1 MARLRGSTFQTH
13 KGAREEPTARRLQ
26 LKDICIHL
34 YLNEGHDVNNA
45 AQTKEATVS
54 NGGISGVIVNY
65 MKLPEISA
73 AKTAIKWEGISVLNN
88 FQFFQKLINVI
99 TTWKANN
106 VGAGKLISWKDIQ
119 NDVIFSAT
127 LEVLEPPNTRS

>member
-54 NGGISGVIVNY
+54 NGGIPGVIVNY

-88 FQFFQKLINVI
+88 
-99 TTWKANN
+99 
-106 VGAGKLISWKDIQ
+106 
-119 NDVIFSAT
+119 
-127 LEVLEPPNTRS
+127 

>member
-26 LKDICIHL
+26 LKDMCIHL

-54 NGGISGVIVNY
+54 NGGIPGVIVNY

-119 NDVIFSAT
+119 NDVIFSAA
-127 LEVLEPPNTRS
+127 LEVLEPPDTRS